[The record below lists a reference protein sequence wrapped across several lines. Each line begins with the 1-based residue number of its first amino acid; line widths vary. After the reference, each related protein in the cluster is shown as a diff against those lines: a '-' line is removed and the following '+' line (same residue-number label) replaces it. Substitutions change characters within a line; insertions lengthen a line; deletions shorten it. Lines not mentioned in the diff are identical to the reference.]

1 MFAFVFETGD
11 SFWEKPLRTQLAQR
25 LRDNVVKTSWLT
37 LSQRRGTAQ
46 NESYGDVGLQR
57 CDNVAVRRCQDVVTT
72 LLQRRRNIKHLVS
85 RPFY

>member
-1 MFAFVFETGD
+1 MFVFVFETGD
-11 SFWEKPLRTQLAQR
+11 SFWEKPLRTQLAQG

-46 NESYGDVGLQR
+46 NESCGDVGLQR